1 MRMQSNTIFI
11 TGGTSGIGQ
20 GLAEAFH
27 RLGNQ
32 VILGGRRRERLEA
45 ICAANPGMRYALVDV
60 RDLSSIR
67 RVADQLTAE
76 FPNLDCVFNNAG
88 VQRGAGFQAGQ
99 LRDEQA
105 VLEEIETNLLGVIR
119 VASAFVPHLRT
130 RERATIVN
138 TSSGLAFVPLA
149 RFPVYCA
156 TKAAVHSFTLSL
168 RHQLKDTAVKVVE
181 LIPPY
186 VESELGGASKYAAP
200 AGAMR
205 PMPLHDFIADAMRGL
220 AGDSDEVAVGGALN
234 LAAAAGLATTKQVFA
249 GMNH

>member
-1 MRMQSNTIFI
+1 MQSNTTFI
-11 TGGTSGIGQ
+11 TGGTSGIGR

-27 RLGNQ
+27 GLGNR
-32 VILGGRRRERLEA
+32 VILGGRRRDRLEA
-45 ICAANPGMRYALVDV
+45 ICDANPGMGYAVIDV
-60 RDLSSIR
+60 RDPASIR
-67 RVADQLTAE
+67 RVAGQLTAE
-76 FPNLDCVFNNAG
+76 FPTLDCVFNNAG
-88 VQRGAGFQAGQ
+88 VQRGCGFQAGEI
-99 LRDEQA
+99 RDEQG
-105 VLEEIETNLLGVIR
+105 VLEEIEADLLGVIR

-130 RERATIVN
+130 RESATIVN
-138 TSSGLAFVPLA
+138 TSSGLAFVPLG

-200 AGAMR
+200 DGAMG
-205 PMPLHDFIADAMRGL
+205 PMSLDDFIAEAMRGL
-220 AGDSDEVAVGGALN
+220 AGDADEVPVGGALN
-234 LAAAAGLATTKQVFA
+234 LAAAAGLATSKQVFA